1 MAENISLNTL
11 LRYFFPVLFFIPLNF
26 FTFVGGIGYGIQ
38 WPFFRY
44 QVTSLGDSVIP
55 LARDLF
61 YVTSGLITG
70 KSIIFYIFPV
80 FSAMVL
86 FIAFLFAMANRTK
99 ISGFLTIASGL
110 ISLVSSIVQYGITF
124 HGAMGTCIPF
134 GSLLFLIF
142 GMLLLVLEPDPLAE
156 NLLKKYDYL
165 ILLIGVFLVFCS
177 WSTPFFTNDTLGSQL
192 LPYSIIE
199 NHSVFLDNY
208 PDYINYGFAG
218 FRFYDIGNGHYV
230 SVFPIVTP
238 VLISPLYAIPF
249 LLHIPHDGLTQQVMT
264 HVSSALICA
273 LAVMVIYL
281 TSRFFS
287 GRKPALLS
295 ALVFAFATDTW
306 TISSQTLYAHGM
318 SELLLATMIF
328 LVFRN
333 EKQQSLWNFI
343 FLGICSALFFFNRPS
358 DSLLLLPVIAYLVWY
373 HREKIGYYAGAGI
386 LFALPFIGYN
396 LLCFHNVLGG
406 YSMSIS
412 RLSLDPVIISNFF
425 GLLISPNKGLFIFS
439 PVLILSLIGFWSI
452 MKSQRSACRFLQW
465 SVIAMILT
473 VIVYATFDDWGGGE
487 TFGPRYLI
495 CLLPYLVIGLCI
507 FFASMIKKPRN
518 KLIIAAVAVLVIFSV
533 FVQFIGMFYVPE
545 YHNSEET
552 WYNQW
557 SSYNPWDTSDLILVN
572 SLFHKNAKPVLRN
585 DNGTWLNAIDKEQC
599 TMSGTLQLFQN
610 DPDRYELLCGM
621 KYPSS

>member
-1 MAENISLNTL
+1 MAENINLNTL
-11 LRYFFPVLFFIPLNF
+11 LRYFFPVLFFIPLNI
-26 FTFVGGIGYGIQ
+26 FTFVGGMGYGIQ
-38 WPFFRY
+38 LPFFRY
-44 QVTSLGDSVIP
+44 QVTTLGNSVIP

-61 YVTSGLITG
+61 YVTSGLISG
-70 KSIIFYIFPV
+70 KSIIFYLSPL
-80 FSAMVL
+80 FSTTIL

-99 ISGFLTIASGL
+99 ISGFLTLASGF
-110 ISLVSSIVQYGITF
+110 ISLASSVVQYGITF
-124 HGAMGTCIPF
+124 HSTMGTCIPI

-142 GMLLLVLEPDPLAE
+142 GVLLLLSKPESSAE
-156 NLLKKYDYL
+156 NFLIKYDYL

-177 WSTPFFTNDTLGSQL
+177 WSTPFFTNDTLGPQL

-199 NHSVFLDNY
+199 NHSIFLDTY

-218 FRFYDIGNGHYV
+218 FRFYDIGDGHYV
-230 SVFPIVTP
+230 SVFPVVTS

-264 HVSSALICA
+264 HVSAALVSA
-273 LAVMVIYL
+273 LAVMVLYL
-281 TSRFFS
+281 ACRFFS

-333 EKQQSLWNFI
+333 ERQQSLWNFI
-343 FLGICSALFFFNRPS
+343 VLGICSALFFFNRPS
-358 DSLLLLPVIAYLVWY
+358 DSLLLLPVIAYVVWY
-373 HREKIGYYAGAGI
+373 HREKTGYYAAAGI
-386 LFALPFIGYN
+386 LSALPFIAYN
-396 LLCFHNVLGG
+396 LFCFHNVMGG
-406 YSMSIS
+406 YSMSTS
-412 RLSLDPVIISNFF
+412 RLSFDPTIISHFF

-439 PVLILSLIGFWSI
+439 PVLLLSLIGFWYI
-452 MKSQRSACRFLQW
+452 MKNRRATCRFLQW
-465 SVIAMILT
+465 SVPAMVLT
-473 VIVYATFDDWGGGE
+473 VIVYASFDDWGGGE

-495 CLLPYLVIGLCI
+495 CLLPYLIIGLCI
-507 FFASMIKKPRN
+507 FFVRIEKEPRN
-518 KLIIAAVAVLVIFSV
+518 TLVTAAIALLIIFSV

-545 YHNSEET
+545 YHNPEET
-552 WYNQW
+552 WYDQW
-557 SSYNPWDTSDLILVN
+557 SSYNPWDASDLILVN
-572 SLFHKNAKPVLRN
+572 SLFHKNANPVLRN
-585 DNGTWLNAIDKEQC
+585 DNGTWLTEIDSEQC

-610 DPDRYELLCGM
+610 DPSRYELLCRM